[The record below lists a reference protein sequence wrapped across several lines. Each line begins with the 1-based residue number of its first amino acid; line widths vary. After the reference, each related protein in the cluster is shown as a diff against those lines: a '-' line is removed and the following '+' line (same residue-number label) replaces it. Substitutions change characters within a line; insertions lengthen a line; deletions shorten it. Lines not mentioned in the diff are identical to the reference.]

1 MRPVTA
7 VLIAVTL
14 LGAGG
19 AAFTAKK
26 FIERRA
32 AQAVELQEKAK
43 RDIPVL
49 VAARPLQQGA
59 ILKDSDLRWDMWPVF
74 TAEASK
80 VVVQTPGKAIL
91 DHLPAKGLARA
102 VMAGEPIRSDMVFD
116 AGKGSL
122 MPGVLS
128 PGMRAVGITVNAAS
142 AASGFVLPGDR
153 VDVILILD
161 TSKGGGA
168 KMPGGGRYV
177 AETVLQNVRV
187 LAVDQTLASEN
198 APKPKG
204 KKAAAKPKKG
214 EAGAEETGPTTIAM
228 VGRTVA
234 VEVTIEQAEQVLIA
248 ARVGDLALA
257 LRSLA
262 QGTEGDPRGVP
273 YATDVSTSKALQ
285 AVHGGAPRVI
295 RGGQ

>member
-32 AQAVELQEKAK
+32 AQAVEMQEKAK
-43 RDIPVL
+43 RDVPVL
-49 VAARPLQQGA
+49 VAARAIEQGTL
-59 ILKDSDLRWDMWPVF
+59 LKEEDLRWDPWPVF
-74 TAEASK
+74 TAEAAK
-80 VVVQTPGKAIL
+80 VVVRLPDKKIL
-91 DHLPAKGLARA
+91 DHLPGKGLART
-102 VMAGEPIRSDMVFD
+102 VMAGEPIRPEMVFD

-128 PGMRAVGITVNAAS
+128 PGMRAVGITVSAAS

-161 TSKGGGA
+161 TSKGGA
-168 KMPGGGRYV
+168 PMPGGGRYV

-187 LAVDQTLASEN
+187 LAVDQILASAQ

-214 EAGAEETGPTTIAM
+214 EDVAEDKGPATIAM
-228 VGRTVA
+228 VGKTIA
-234 VEVTIEQAEQVLIA
+234 VEVSSEQAEQVLIA
-248 ARVGDLALA
+248 AKVGSLALA

-262 QGTEGDPRGVP
+262 QGTEDEPRGVP
-273 YATDVSTSKALQ
+273 YATDLTTSKALQ
-285 AVHGGAPRVI
+285 AAHGGAPRVI